1 YKKVLEK
8 VYLDSDG
15 KIVKKPKKKN
25 DKKTIEADKNL
36 VGSKSIFE
44 KFGPVDQELTNSP
57 SESGTQQIVVEAVIE
72 HEPSVS
78 AGVKNVL
85 QKSKYDKNIKCDS
98 LPLMKKSSDENFDI
112 IESIQTVDLS
122 STDDK
127 SINKPKR
134 IRWRDNG
141 VIKNK
146 ITIKSQ
152 DTTVSEI
159 RGDPKDSQKTKIDE
173 VKDSV
178 EKIEKKSIP
187 TETNSH
193 FKPKTDSKC
202 HQKSYLNSKK
212 DLVVENNKSNVY
224 PSSFDIGDQ
233 ENPEHIKEGD
243 AYSDKNDIIE
253 ENNKLDSLL
262 SSSDS
267 EDEPSPEK
275 SVIVDDTSVVRKRR
289 KRVIPISSSDS
300 EDEPNSVNIEAAPG
314 GSKNYNR
321 KGNSKSK
328 IMHKKSNREPEKLNY
343 SDIYSDTASNDSS
356 KKQEE
361 INNDKTR
368 DNTGKEN
375 KQLRARKGRSSE
387 SFIENVIAHGP
398 TLFDHNDQSR
408 SSLIITQDN
417 IDFLENLLQY
427 VKCLY
432 EKQTTEPASLPSV
445 SRRNDC
451 DNRKSKFKAS

>member
-1 YKKVLEK
+1 MYSLVIWSKSRSSSIIETKNTKIHKKKGFMARKDKQFEQAELIKKSNYKKVLEK
-8 VYLDSDG
+8 VDLDSDG

-25 DKKTIEADKNL
+25 DKNTIEADKNL

-57 SESGTQQIVVEAVIE
+57 SENGTQQIVVEAVIE

-78 AGVKNVL
+78 AGVK
-85 QKSKYDKNIKCDS
+85 
-98 LPLMKKSSDENFDI
+98 
-112 IESIQTVDLS
+112 
-122 STDDK
+122 
-127 SINKPKR
+127 
-134 IRWRDNG
+134 
-141 VIKNK
+141 
-146 ITIKSQ
+146 
-152 DTTVSEI
+152 
-159 RGDPKDSQKTKIDE
+159 KTKIDE

-202 HQKSYLNSKK
+202 HKKSYLNSKK

-224 PSSFDIGDQ
+224 PSSFKTGDQ

-243 AYSDKNDIIE
+243 AFSDKNDIIE
-253 ENNKLDSLL
+253 QNNKLDSLL

-343 SDIYSDTASNDSS
+343 PDIYSDTASNDSS
-356 KKQEE
+356 KRQEE
-361 INNDKTR
+361 IINDKTR
-368 DNTGKEN
+368 VSEKCNGSFLAERHYSACGFKRIETLSQEADKMQHSMTMELRNIRRIHMFCLTGDEVV
-375 KQLRARKGRSSE
+375 Q
-387 SFIENVIAHGP
+387 I
-398 TLFDHNDQSR
+398 
-408 SSLIITQDN
+408 
-417 IDFLENLLQY
+417 
-427 VKCLY
+427 
-432 EKQTTEPASLPSV
+432 
-445 SRRNDC
+445 
-451 DNRKSKFKAS
+451 SK